1 MPVAAGAGAGV
12 VPTRPAASGA
22 TKAATIPILR
32 MSSAPSGASIGA
44 VATAPPSMFG
54 VPALRSEDPRFL
66 RGRGR
71 YLENIEIPGSL
82 HAAFVRSIMP
92 HATIDAV
99 DVGAA
104 STSSGVAGVYA
115 ATDLNLAPLP
125 ASGTVEG
132 DVDGVVEGL
141 FSREPLARDVVR
153 FVGEIVAVDVAEPAG
168 QAVHAADLVEVEYEE
183 LPVVVDVEAAVAEG

>member
-1 MPVAAGAGAGV
+1 
-12 VPTRPAASGA
+12 
-22 TKAATIPILR
+22 
-32 MSSAPSGASIGA
+32 
-44 VATAPPSMFG
+44 
-54 VPALRSEDPRFL
+54 
-66 RGRGR
+66 
-71 YLENIEIPGSL
+71 
-82 HAAFVRSIMP
+82 MP

-153 FVGEIVAVDVAEPAG
+153 FVGEIVAVVVAESAG
-168 QAVHAADLVEVEYEE
+168 QAVDAAELVAVEYEE
-183 LPVVVDVEAAVAEG
+183 LPAVFDAVEALQPGAPLVHEQIVGHYEMPPNPISRASFCKASSNGFSRQ